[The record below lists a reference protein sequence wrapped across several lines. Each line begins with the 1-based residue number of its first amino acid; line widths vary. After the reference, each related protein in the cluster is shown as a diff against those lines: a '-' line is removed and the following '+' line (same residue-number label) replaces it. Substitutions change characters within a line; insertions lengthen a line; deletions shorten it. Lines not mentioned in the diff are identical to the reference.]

1 MPGLEE
7 LLAPGAGRVEVVGAC
22 SLIVP
27 GFSMADDLLP
37 GEILLQQH
45 HFGPG
50 GVINRHL
57 IRVSRGRLIVSA
69 DAISFVEAEE

>member
-1 MPGLEE
+1 VVCPKIQKCLPLGE
-7 LLAPGAGRVEVVGAC
+7 LLTPGPGRIEVVGAC

-27 GFSMADDLLP
+27 NFSMSDDLLP
-37 GEILLQQH
+37 GEVLLQQH

-57 IRVSRGRLIVSA
+57 IR
-69 DAISFVEAEE
+69 IS